1 MRSLLLISLS
11 VGTLLVALLP
21 SIGQA
26 VPQPST
32 EPLELSLL
40 EPGAAFNNRY
50 VITANT
56 ISQTDLTVPSLW
68 WAREQFASQ
77 LLDNWIAYPADGT
90 NAGRIDLIVNRRL
103 WNTLDYL
110 QRYEF
115 VNRFGTVARDFGY
128 NIRVFNYQQELLGTY
143 TCEFKAT
150 PQCQISYLNTT
161 GRPGLR
167 RLGEGQNGTM
177 RQLDTEFESRL

>member
-11 VGTLLVALLP
+11 IGMVPLLSSTV
-21 SIGQA
+21 QA
-26 VPQPST
+26 VPEPST

-40 EPGAAFNNRY
+40 EPGAPLNNRY

-56 ISQTDLTVPSLW
+56 ISQSDLTIPSLW

-103 WNTLDYL
+103 WNALDYL

-115 VNRFGTVARDFGY
+115 VNRFGTVARDYGY
-128 NIRVFNYQQELLGTY
+128 NIRVFNYRQELLATY
-143 TCEFKAT
+143 TCEFTTT
-150 PQCQISYLNTT
+150 PQCQIGYLSTT
-161 GRPGLR
+161 ASSGLR
-167 RLGEGQNGTM
+167 RFGESQNGTM
-177 RQLDTEFESRL
+177 LQQETESQ

>member
-1 MRSLLLISLS
+1 MRSLLLTILSIS
-11 VGTLLVALLP
+11 TLLVSLL
-21 SIGQA
+21 SSTAQA

-40 EPGAAFNNRY
+40 EPGAPLNNRY

-56 ISQTDLTVPSLW
+56 ISQSDLTVPSLW

-103 WNTLDYL
+103 WNALDYL

-115 VNRFGTVARDFGY
+115 VNHFGTVARDFGY
-128 NIRVFNYQQELLGTY
+128 NIRVFNYQQELLATY
-143 TCEFKAT
+143 TCDFT
-150 PQCQISYLNTT
+150 VNLQCQIDHLNTT

-167 RLGEGQNGTM
+167 RIGEGQNGTM
-177 RQLDTEFESRL
+177 RQLDTESE

>member
-1 MRSLLLISLS
+1 MLVSLLS
-11 VGTLLVALLP
+11 
-21 SIGQA
+21 SIVQA

-40 EPGAAFNNRY
+40 EPDAALNNRY

-56 ISQTDLTVPSLW
+56 ISQSDLTVPSLW
-68 WAREQFASQ
+68 WAREQFARE
-77 LLDNWIAYPADGT
+77 LLDNWIAYPPDGI

-128 NIRVFNYQQELLGTY
+128 NLRVFNYQQELLATY
-143 TCEFKAT
+143 TCDFTANL
-150 PQCQISYLNTT
+150 QCQIAHLNTT

-167 RLGEGQNGTM
+167 RLGEGHNSESM
-177 RQLDTEFESRL
+177 QLIDMQ